1 MIKKENQKNEALGKK
16 RFIGIKKKK
25 RERELKYSISVS
37 YKQKNNED
45 PNIKRH
51 IALGQTTIL
60 SFWSLALYSVHYIA
74 LATLSMIS

>member
-1 MIKKENQKNEALGKK
+1 MKHWEKRDLLAL
-16 RFIGIKKKK
+16 KKKK
-25 RERELKYSISVS
+25 ERELKYSISVS

>member
-1 MIKKENQKNEALGKK
+1 MKHWEKRDLLAL
-16 RFIGIKKKK
+16 KKK

-60 SFWSLALYSVHYIA
+60 SF
-74 LATLSMIS
+74 